1 MLRNYFRIALRGL
14 LRNRFSSTLNIGG
27 LAIGM
32 SVAILIGLWVF
43 DELAY
48 DRSIPDHNRIAA
60 VMQNQEISG
69 AVQTWWG
76 EAKQLAPALRKD
88 FGGRFKH
95 VVTVFG
101 PAPEPLSVGD
111 TRLKAS
117 GA

>member
-1 MLRNYFRIALRGL
+1 MLKSHFKIALRNIT
-14 LRNRFSSTLNIGG
+14 RNRFSSAINIGG

-43 DELAY
+43 DELSY
-48 DRSIPDHNRIAA
+48 NRSIPDHDRIAA

-76 EAKQLAPALRKD
+76 QAKQLAPALRKD
-88 FGGRFKH
+88 FGGRFQH

-101 PAPEPLSVGD
+101 L
-111 TRLKAS
+111 
-117 GA
+117 

>member
-1 MLRNYFRIALRGL
+1 MLRNYLRIAF
-14 LRNRFSSTLNIGG
+14 RNLTRNKFSSAINIGG

-48 DRSIPDHNRIAA
+48 DRSIPDHDHIAA

-88 FGGRFKH
+88 LGG
-95 VVTVFG
+95 
-101 PAPEPLSVGD
+101 
-111 TRLKAS
+111 AS
-117 GA
+117 S